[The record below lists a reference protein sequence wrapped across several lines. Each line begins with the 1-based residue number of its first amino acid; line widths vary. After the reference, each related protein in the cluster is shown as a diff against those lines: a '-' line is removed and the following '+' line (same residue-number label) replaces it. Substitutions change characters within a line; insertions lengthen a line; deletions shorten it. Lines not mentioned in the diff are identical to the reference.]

1 MRGRE
6 SDSVFIILMA
16 LEDGLELQLRFD
28 ALEDMAF
35 ISLLT
40 FRVRVL
46 IEHKDFVFLR
56 VF

>member
-6 SDSVFIILMA
+6 SDSVFIILTA